1 MASPRACAALI
12 ATFPALAR
20 SKRAVVGHTRLA
32 PVSALAAIAAAGPV
46 RVSEVAELMG
56 LDLSTVSRQVSH
68 LRRDGLVEATPDAV
82 DGRSQRLSVT
92 DAGTALLRDER
103 HRMVDRLVERLAD
116 WDDAEL
122 AEITALLGRLTTDL
136 TAPAHPQPR
145 PQTARP
151 TATTARTA

>member
-1 MASPRACAALI
+1 MASPHACAALI

-32 PVSALAAIAAAGPV
+32 PVSALAAVAAAGPV

-68 LRRDGLVEATPDAV
+68 LRRDGLVESTPDAD

-92 DAGTALLRDER
+92 DAGRALLRDER
-103 HRMVDRLVERLAD
+103 HRMVDRLVERLVD

-122 AEITALLGRLTTDL
+122 AEITALIGRLTADL
-136 TAPAHPQPR
+136 SAAPQHHPE
-145 PQTARP
+145 TARP